1 MVEQHA
7 HGHPPV
13 DAEFRQVLGGRVRE
27 VDPALLRQPHDQC
40 GRERLAD
47 ARDREGRVGLDLL
60 AGLDVREPACAQPGR
75 AIGKQDGHR
84 HAGDAFAD
92 PETVEPTLE
101 RVAQDRRRRR
111 QEPFADGPAEEVVG
125 IDGQRGG
132 RRAEDGHEHR
142 QRRADDHD
150 APTPRGAAS
159 CGWLCGVP
167 GAHAA
172 RADRRGAMTCARYP
186 GRVAGTIGQMNP
198 DRTASGLLRAIGLL
212 PDGPV
217 VWGRPLPPTGA
228 GVFVVEVAAPLPA
241 APIELTRVGKWLE
254 RVEDLRVDGERPTS
268 RALAARIGASWLPS
282 EPVIFIG
289 SSETS
294 VSRKVAAMLAT
305 PLGDRR
311 PSSSGHWLHAL
322 AMPAGTRVW
331 WAATKAVEEYEDALF
346 TAFAEGVADAER
358 SALHDPASTLPF
370 ANLRRPTGERR
381 KTGLTGSLLPE
392 PVVAPAP
399 PTRIVQVPDG
409 DADGADGKPPVP
421 RPRRPAAPRK
431 ASPTPVAVGAT
442 ALEPAEEAGALTP
455 DGAKRLQAEL
465 DGLING
471 RRPEVI
477 AWIRSAKELGDLKEN
492 SDYHAAR
499 AEQSF
504 LEGRIQAIEAGFGPP

>member
-1 MVEQHA
+1 
-7 HGHPPV
+7 
-13 DAEFRQVLGGRVRE
+13 
-27 VDPALLRQPHDQC
+27 
-40 GRERLAD
+40 
-47 ARDREGRVGLDLL
+47 
-60 AGLDVREPACAQPGR
+60 
-75 AIGKQDGHR
+75 
-84 HAGDAFAD
+84 
-92 PETVEPTLE
+92 
-101 RVAQDRRRRR
+101 
-111 QEPFADGPAEEVVG
+111 
-125 IDGQRGG
+125 
-132 RRAEDGHEHR
+132 
-142 QRRADDHD
+142 
-150 APTPRGAAS
+150 
-159 CGWLCGVP
+159 
-167 GAHAA
+167 
-172 RADRRGAMTCARYP
+172 
-186 GRVAGTIGQMNP
+186 MNP

-254 RVEDLRVDGERPTS
+254 RVDDLRVDGERPTS
-268 RALAARIGASWLPS
+268 RVLAARLAASWLPS

-346 TAFAEGVADAER
+346 TEFAEGVADAER

-381 KTGLTGSLLPE
+381 QTGLAGSLLPE
-392 PVVAPAP
+392 PVVVPAP

-421 RPRRPAAPRK
+421 RTRRPAAPKK
-431 ASPTPVAVGAT
+431 ASPTLVPVGAT

-504 LEGRIQAIEAGFGPP
+504 LEGRIQAIEARLRTAVIVEAPAAGARIGLGSVVRIETDGETIDYTIVGSSESDVVAGRISSSSPVGRALLGRSEGDEVVIKTPAGDRHYLIVSVN

>member
-1 MVEQHA
+1 
-7 HGHPPV
+7 
-13 DAEFRQVLGGRVRE
+13 
-27 VDPALLRQPHDQC
+27 
-40 GRERLAD
+40 
-47 ARDREGRVGLDLL
+47 
-60 AGLDVREPACAQPGR
+60 
-75 AIGKQDGHR
+75 
-84 HAGDAFAD
+84 
-92 PETVEPTLE
+92 
-101 RVAQDRRRRR
+101 
-111 QEPFADGPAEEVVG
+111 
-125 IDGQRGG
+125 
-132 RRAEDGHEHR
+132 
-142 QRRADDHD
+142 
-150 APTPRGAAS
+150 
-159 CGWLCGVP
+159 
-167 GAHAA
+167 
-172 RADRRGAMTCARYP
+172 MTCARYP

-228 GVFVVEVAAPLPA
+228 GVFVVEFAAPMGA

-254 RVEDLRVDGERPTS
+254 RVDGLRVDGERPTS

-282 EPVIFIG
+282 ESVVFIG

-331 WAATKAVEEYEDALF
+331 WTTTKAVEEYEDALF
-346 TAFAEGVADAER
+346 TVFAEGVADAER
-358 SALHDPASTLPF
+358 AALHDPASILPF

-381 KTGLTGSLLPE
+381 RTGLTGSLLPE
-392 PVVAPAP
+392 PVVAPTP
-399 PTRIVQVPDG
+399 PTRIVRVPDG
-409 DADGADGKPPVP
+409 DADGADGKPPAP
-421 RPRRPAAPRK
+421 RPRRAAAPRK
-431 ASPTPVAVGAT
+431 SSPTPVPVTAT
-442 ALEPAEEAGALTP
+442 ALEPPEEAGALTP
-455 DGAKRLQAEL
+455 DGALRLQAEL
-465 DGLING
+465 DGLIQN

-504 LEGRIQAIEAGFGPP
+504 LEGRIQAIEARLRTAVIVEAPAAGARIGLGSVVRIETDGETIDYTIVGSSESDVVAGRISSSSPVGRALLGRSEGDEVVITTPAGERHYRIVSVS

>member
-1 MVEQHA
+1 
-7 HGHPPV
+7 
-13 DAEFRQVLGGRVRE
+13 
-27 VDPALLRQPHDQC
+27 
-40 GRERLAD
+40 
-47 ARDREGRVGLDLL
+47 
-60 AGLDVREPACAQPGR
+60 
-75 AIGKQDGHR
+75 
-84 HAGDAFAD
+84 
-92 PETVEPTLE
+92 
-101 RVAQDRRRRR
+101 
-111 QEPFADGPAEEVVG
+111 
-125 IDGQRGG
+125 
-132 RRAEDGHEHR
+132 
-142 QRRADDHD
+142 
-150 APTPRGAAS
+150 
-159 CGWLCGVP
+159 
-167 GAHAA
+167 
-172 RADRRGAMTCARYP
+172 
-186 GRVAGTIGQMNP
+186 MNP

-254 RVEDLRVDGERPTS
+254 RVEDLRVDRERPTS
-268 RALAARIGASWLPS
+268 RVLAARLAASWLPS

-322 AMPAGTRVW
+322 AVPAGTRVW

-346 TAFAEGVADAER
+346 SAFAEGVADTER

-421 RPRRPAAPRK
+421 RPRRPAAARK
-431 ASPTPVAVGAT
+431 ASPTPVGVRAT

-504 LEGRIQAIEAGFGPP
+504 LEGRIQAIEARLRTAVIVEAPAAGARIGLGSVVRIETDGETVDYTIVGSSESDVVAGRISSSSPVGRALLGRSEGDEVVIKTPAGDRHYLIVSVN